1 MRSPLLLLAVGA
13 LALADPT
20 WPAET
25 DELEEI
31 MYQLFSF
38 GARKFA
44 DTISPCSNEA
54 SGPGRQNAAEWLR
67 TAFHDAATANTYF
80 GTGGVDGSLQY
91 ELDNGENTG
100 PGHKTTLEFMAPFMS
115 PRASLS
121 DLVALGVYASVRS
134 CGGPVVPFR
143 AGRRDAVGAGNPGVP
158 QPQNSVFTF
167 QQQFERMG
175 FSKEEMIQLT
185 ACGHTIGGVHQTEFP
200 DLMPSTGVRNGEVPS
215 DSTVDKFDANVVTEY
230 LAGKTDN
237 PLVGGPSVKLNK
249 NSDFKVFNS
258 DGNKTVRAMADPEAF
273 RATCVKVLQKMTE
286 VVPPGV
292 TLSAPITPYTVKP
305 VGLQLTLADGGSS
318 LDWKGYIRVKTP
330 VNGGVKGI
338 SIIYKDRKGGCAGSS
353 SCTVEST
360 IQGVGRGFDDNFAFF
375 PIEASI
381 PASRG
386 ISSFVVTLHGADG
399 SSNTL
404 YDNNGKGYPVQDD
417 VVFQAPQSCV
427 RSSSGALTV
436 VAAVRND
443 VAAGGARADV
453 WYREPQSNSPVPRL
467 SRAQVTLEKG
477 RCVGHYTLFA
487 TDYAVQGGL
496 ASQSHVDVSAGS
508 SVDGF
513 KSLAHVGGT
522 CAEFDRAAPCVVAA
536 AEKPALKTLTGRAV
550 NTTTSTTAV
559 VPPPTTPVVAQH
571 RSAVGGYRLVSCW
584 TEGNKTRALDAAIF
598 INDTMTLD
606 KCEAFCSKYNYWG
619 TEYGRECYCG
629 NSLSSSSKT
638 APLSDC
644 NMPCGGNSSEYC
656 GAGDRI
662 ELYSTTSAPAT
673 PTPTATLI
681 HKPTVSPYTLV
692 GCYAEPPSAKALA
705 QKTTIDSKTATNDAC
720 AAACAGSRY
729 FGTEYGGEC
738 YCGSFVHGGAKAAPI
753 TDCGFP
759 CAGDR
764 YQYCGGADR
773 LELYENANATGGT
786 PQQPPAVADF
796 ALVGCRTEGNG
807 TRALAGRAA
816 AADDMTNVRC
826 AGFCVGAAYFGTE
839 YGRECYCGDVLDP
852 SSKEAPAQECGMQCA
867 GDGTQLCGASNR
879 LSLYKR
885 RGPAPATAEAPPGLQ
900 ARGLV
905 VLRENFNEFKRL
917 KSALWFAVG
926 QIVDEESMRRDLNA
940 TPQFIGALTE
950 LVWTQIENV
959 AIDLESFS
967 HHAGRSTVTT
977 ADVLLLARKNPDLQS
992 LMESFVESRKE
1003 ARKKDAAAE
1012 D

>member
-1 MRSPLLLLAVGA
+1 MRSSLLLLTVGA

-121 DLVALGVYASVRS
+121 DLIALGVYASVRS

-143 AGRRDAVGAGNPGVP
+143 AGRRDAAAAGSPGVP
-158 QPQNSVFTF
+158 QPQNSIFTF

-185 ACGHTIGGVHQTEFP
+185 ACGHTIGGVHQSEFP
-200 DLMPSTGVRNGEVPS
+200 DLMPNTGVRNGEVPS
-215 DSTVDKFDANVVTEY
+215 DSTVDKFDPNIVTEY

-237 PLVGGPSVKLNK
+237 PLVGGPSIKLNK

-273 RATCVKVLQKMTE
+273 RATCAKVLQKMTE

-292 TLSAPITPYTVKP
+292 TLSGPVTPYAVKP
-305 VGLQLTLADGGSS
+305 VGLQLTLIDGGSS
-318 LDWKGYIRVKTP
+318 LGWKGYIRVKTP
-330 VNGGVKGI
+330 VGGGIESI
-338 SIIYKDRKGGCAGSS
+338 SITYKDRKGGCAGGSSSSSS
-353 SCTVEST
+353 SCTIEST
-360 IQGVGRGFDDNFAFF
+360 IQGVGRGFDDSFAFF

-386 ISSFVVTLHGADG
+386 ISSFVVTLRGAD
-399 SSNTL
+399 SSASTL

-427 RSSSGALTV
+427 RPSSGALTV
-436 VAAVRND
+436 AAAVRND

-513 KSLAHVGGT
+513 KSLADVGGT
-522 CAEFDRAAPCVVAA
+522 CAEFERAAPCV

-550 NTTTSTTAV
+550 FTTASSTAAV
-559 VPPPTTPVVAQH
+559 VPTTTPVVAQH

-584 TEGNKTRALDAAIF
+584 TEGNRTRALDAATF

-644 NMPCGGNSSEYC
+644 NMPCGGNGSEYC
-656 GAGDRI
+656 GAGDRL
-662 ELYSTTSAPAT
+662 ELYSTTSAPVT
-673 PTPTATLI
+673 PTPTATLT

-692 GCYAEPPSAKALA
+692 GCYAEPPSARALP
-705 QKTTIDSKTATNDAC
+705 QKTSMDSKTTTNDAC

-738 YCGSFVHGGAKAAPI
+738 YCGSFVNGGAKAAPL
-753 TDCGFP
+753 TDCGMP
-759 CAGDR
+759 CAGDQ

-786 PQQPPAVADF
+786 PQQPPTVADF

-816 AADDMTNVRC
+816 AADDMTNARC

-839 YGRECYCGDVLDP
+839 YGRECYCGDVLD
-852 SSKEAPAQECGMQCA
+852 SSSREAPAQECGMLCA
-867 GDGTQLCGASNR
+867 GDATQLCEERASAYDDGGAAWVAGEAS
-879 LSLYKR
+879 SCSHDDR
-885 RGPAPATAEAPPGLQ
+885 RDDGRVGPRAY
-900 ARGLV
+900 
-905 VLRENFNEFKRL
+905 EFKRL

-959 AIDLESFS
+959 AIDLESFC

-977 ADVLLLARKNPDLQS
+977 ADVLLLARKNPDLQL
-992 LMESFVESRKE
+992 LMESFVESRKQ
-1003 ARKKDAAAE
+1003 ARKE

>member
-1 MRSPLLLLAVGA
+1 MRSSLLLLAVGA
-13 LALADPT
+13 LTLADPT
-20 WPAET
+20 WPSET

-67 TAFHDAATANTYF
+67 TAFHDAATANTFF

-115 PRASLS
+115 PRASLA

-143 AGRRDAVGAGNPGVP
+143 AGRRDAVAAGNPGVP
-158 QPQNSVFTF
+158 QPQNSIFTF

-200 DLMPSTGVRNGEVPS
+200 DLMPQTGVRNGEAPS
-215 DSTVDKFDANVVTEY
+215 DSTVDKFDANIVTEY

-237 PLVGGPSVKLNK
+237 PLVGGPSVKVNK

-292 TLSAPITPYTVKP
+292 TLSGPVTPYAVKP

-318 LDWKGYIRVKTP
+318 LAWKGYIRVKTP
-330 VNGGVKGI
+330 VDGGVKSI
-338 SIIYKDRKGGCAGSS
+338 SITYKDRKGGCAGTS
-353 SCTVEST
+353 SCTIKST

-381 PASRG
+381 PSSSG
-386 ISSFVVTLHGADG
+386 ISSFVVTLHGAD
-399 SSNTL
+399 SSLNAL

-427 RSSSGALTV
+427 RPSSGALTV

-453 WYREPQSNSPVPRL
+453 WYREPQSNSPVPKL

-477 RCVGHYTLFA
+477 RCVGHYTLFS

-513 KSLAHVGGT
+513 KSLANVGGT
-522 CAEFDRAAPCVVAA
+522 CAEFDRAAPCVA
-536 AEKPALKTLTGRAV
+536 AEKTTLKTLTGRAV
-550 NTTTSTTAV
+550 NTTLSTTAV
-559 VPPPTTPVVAQH
+559 VPTPTPVAPTPTPVVAEH

-584 TEGNKTRALDAAIF
+584 TEGNRTRALDAATF

-606 KCEAFCSKYNYWG
+606 KCEAFCSKFNYWG

-629 NSLSSSSKT
+629 NSLSPSSNK

-644 NMPCGGNSSEYC
+644 SMPCGGNSSEYC
-656 GAGDRI
+656 GAGDRL

-692 GCYAEPPSAKALA
+692 GCYAEAPSARALP
-705 QKTTIDSKTATNDAC
+705 QKTTIDSKTTTNDAC
-720 AAACAGSRY
+720 AKACAGSRY
-729 FGTEYGGEC
+729 FGTEYGSEC
-738 YCGSFVHGGAKAAPI
+738 YCGSFVNGGAKTAPL
-753 TDCGFP
+753 TDCGMP
-759 CAGDR
+759 CAGDP

-786 PQQPPAVADF
+786 PQQPPTVADF
-796 ALVGCRTEGNG
+796 SLVGCRTEGNG

-839 YGRECYCGDVLDP
+839 YGRECYCGDALDP

-867 GDGTQLCGASNR
+867 GDATQLCD
-879 LSLYKR
+879 
-885 RGPAPATAEAPPGLQ
+885 ATADSD
-900 ARGLV
+900 
-905 VLRENFNEFKRL
+905 RERL

-977 ADVLLLARKNPDLQS
+977 ADVLLLARKNPDLQL
-992 LMESFVESRKE
+992 LMESFVENRKE
-1003 ARKKDAAAE
+1003 ARNKVDATAE